1 MFALFGLNFRVS
13 YLLSLSFEKSLFD
26 NCSFQ
31 PRDGRGMAETHRDK
45 FSPEIWTQRVSESL
59 ECSLLN
65 WSHADC
71 VAVLK
76 VSSRWG
82 KWTEGRG
89 IEQDC
94 KLCFRNPL
102 EILLFLYTFIVHLLL
117 FSIAFYLRI
126 KLYMFILRICKH
138 WQVWAPCGA

>member
-1 MFALFGLNFRVS
+1 M
-13 YLLSLSFEKSLFD
+13 
-26 NCSFQ
+26 
-31 PRDGRGMAETHRDK
+31 GRGVAETHRGK
-45 FSPEIWTQRVSESL
+45 FSPAIWTQRVSESL

-71 VAVLK
+71 VAILR

-89 IEQDC
+89 FEQDY

-102 EILLFLYTFIVHLLL
+102 EILLFIYTFI
-117 FSIAFYLRI
+117 
-126 KLYMFILRICKH
+126 FILFII
-138 WQVWAPCGA
+138 